1 MKVWAITLDV
11 STLNSTAFEI
21 VRGHWHVYRP
31 SFRTLF
37 DLTPSLVPFV
47 SI

>member
-21 VRGHWHVYRP
+21 VRG
-31 SFRTLF
+31 LF
-37 DLTPSLVPFV
+37 ARLSEFLFL
-47 SI
+47 I